1 MAQLHFKTVIR
12 QDPGGLV
19 GPFDRNDGCSGE
31 VISESNALRFFPRAE
46 TVQIDMCQGKPT
58 AVFVQEDEGWTAD
71 GLRGRAETCGNAS
84 DKRSFACSQGT

>member
-1 MAQLHFKTVIR
+1 MAQLHFEAVVR

-31 VISESNALRFFPRAE
+31 VISESNGLRFFPRVK
-46 TVQIDMCQGKPT
+46 TVQIDMCQGKP
-58 AVFVQEDEGWTAD
+58 AVVFVQEHESWTAD
-71 GLRGRAETCGNAS
+71 DFRGRAEPCGNAS

>member
-1 MAQLHFKTVIR
+1 MAQLHFEAVVR

-19 GPFDRNDGCSGE
+19 CPFDRNDGCSGE
-31 VISESNALRFFPRAE
+31 VIPESNGLRFFPRVK

-58 AVFVQEDEGWTAD
+58 AVFVQEHEGWTAD